1 MQEKE
6 EKNRAPKYSQ
16 GREAEEYEKGCEIN
30 KKSAIKRDTTP
41 PHTHTNFLSEKR
53 KRDKR
58 KTSNHEQKLSC
69 HFCFKTID
77 YKYLNSSSD
86 EFMHPSSSN
95 L

>member
-41 PHTHTNFLSEKR
+41 PPPHTQIFFQRRGKEIKEKPQIMSR
-53 KRDKR
+53 
-58 KTSNHEQKLSC
+58 
-69 HFCFKTID
+69 
-77 YKYLNSSSD
+77 NSAVT
-86 EFMHPSSSN
+86 FVLKP
-95 L
+95 